1 MRVLVAED
9 DPSVAAALSG
19 ALTKAGYSCTRVARG
34 ADVLERHRDF
44 ELLMLDL
51 GLEDMDGIDV
61 LRSLRE
67 HSDLPVIVV
76 TARDDERSTVQ
87 ALRLGADDYL
97 VKPLR
102 LHELLAR
109 ISAVTRR
116 YAREVS
122 KQLVVG
128 ELRIDPEAQLAS
140 VSGEEIKLT
149 PTEFALVAE
158 LARKAGSAVSR
169 EHLVAR
175 VWGDEYPAESRTFDV
190 HLAQIR
196 NKLPMLRIVTIRG
209 FGFRLEAP
217 GPEASGSARP
227 ESSA

>member
-34 ADVLERHRDF
+34 ADVLERHREF

-128 ELRIDPEAQLAS
+128 ELRIDPEAQLVS
-140 VSGEEIKLT
+140 VRGEEVKLT

-158 LARKAGSAVSR
+158 LARKVGSAVSR

-175 VWGDEYPAESRTFDV
+175 VWGDDYPAESRTFDV

-209 FGFRLEAP
+209 FGFRLEAS
-217 GPEASGSARP
+217 GSEASGAARP
-227 ESSA
+227 EPSA